1 MKERQSRRKKE
12 KKKDRQKDK
21 KKRGEKKKKEK
32 KEKFVFQVKQ
42 VEFTIL
48 ALMTKRLRGKR
59 SAC

>member
-21 KKRGEKKKKEK
+21 KKRRKKKKEK